1 MTALDTS
8 KVSIKTSLAACFG
21 RNLYEQPGAHD
32 FLQELSQSAQ
42 EVNVQQGCY
51 IFKEGDPSDYVFIA
65 ISGAIMLERSS
76 RKGARHVFAFLFT
89 GNLLGLSEFTVY
101 SFSAVALT
109 STTVVK
115 INKRLIQN
123 IFERHPKIA
132 KSFHDFTT
140 HVLLYVLD
148 QMYIL
153 GQKTAPQRL
162 AHFLLDMNNRL
173 GRSSGQFYLP
183 MNRIDIADYLG
194 MSLETTS
201 RSFSNLKRRK
211 MIEIE
216 SSHKIIIS
224 NQQAMLAFV
233 DE

>member
-21 RNLYEQPGAHD
+21 RNLYEQPGAHE

-42 EVNVQQGCY
+42 EVNIQQGGY

-76 RKGARHVFAFLFT
+76 PKGARHVFAFLFT

-109 STTVVK
+109 GATVVK

-140 HVLLYVLD
+140 HVLHYVLD

-162 AHFLLDMNNRL
+162 AHFLLDMDTRL

-201 RSFSNLKRRK
+201 RSFSNLKKRK
-211 MIEIE
+211 LIEIE
-216 SSHKIIIS
+216 SSHKIII
-224 NQQAMLAFV
+224 NDRAAILEFI